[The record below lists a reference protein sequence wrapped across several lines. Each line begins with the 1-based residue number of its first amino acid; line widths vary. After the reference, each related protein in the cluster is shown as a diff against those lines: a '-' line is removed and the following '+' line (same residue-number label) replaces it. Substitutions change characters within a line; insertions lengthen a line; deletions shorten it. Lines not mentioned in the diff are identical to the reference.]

1 MSTIASPEY
10 EKTRDFMKTPPI
22 CSKFDGTAF
31 SAMAPSESGQH
42 SPPIDPIFGSGIAI
56 MSPARIPGRSTSS
69 FLSGSAGT
77 AIFFSAAPKSSG
89 GVAGLPHMCPLLA
102 VLILRRIAVG
112 KAAIKAMLDV
122 RGRCD
127 PPVEGTFRF

>member
-1 MSTIASPEY
+1 
-10 EKTRDFMKTPPI
+10 
-22 CSKFDGTAF
+22 
-31 SAMAPSESGQH
+31 MAPSRSGQH

-122 RGRCD
+122 RDSCD
-127 PPVEGTFRF
+127 PPPQSRQTRQHDLRQAD